1 MLDLQYN
8 SCKALDLRSHVLTSA
23 AHADLARA
31 QAGTHATATATPS
44 GPPALISHIYSGQRA
59 RRQESTRAHLM
70 LHINTSI
77 CAARGLSR
85 LEAGMRAPFS
95 SPCPAGSKQFCQR
108 GCCSLSTRS
117 RAQKLWLTRRLSL
130 IEMQPVSAPHGS
142 RERSCA
148 RADLLWKSQTEGP
161 QWGALPLKLHCVGP
175 NIYLT
180 RGPTFKFRLSRQT
193 CLRRHASCMILSQAA
208 LARTHLQPSFQKCG
222 PIEKM

>member
-1 MLDLQYN
+1 MENVRLAIKFLQGIRPPIT
-8 SCKALDLRSHVLTSA
+8 C
-23 AHADLARA
+23 ADLSSTRGPSSHT
-31 QAGTHATATATPS
+31 GTHATATARATPS

-77 CAARGLSR
+77 CAAQGLSR

-108 GCCSLSTRS
+108 GCCSLSTRL

-130 IEMQPVSAPHGS
+130 TEMHPVSAPHGTC
-142 RERSCA
+142 ERSCT

-161 QWGALPLKLHCVGP
+161 QREALPLNYIVLDPIYRLHRVP
-175 NIYLT
+175 PSNLDSLNRLT
-180 RGPTFKFRLSRQT
+180 P
-193 CLRRHASCMILSQAA
+193 SCILYDFITSCIGANAPATQ
-208 LARTHLQPSFQKCG
+208 FQK
-222 PIEKM
+222 MWAD